1 MKSKIFL
8 LLLCAAMTGNLLAIP
23 GALKGKFSIDKKGT
37 KAIQFSQG
45 NLQYQASTD
54 TWQFA
59 EHQYDIIGEGNENI
73 SSTYD
78 GWIDLFGFG
87 TSGYNGKVPYMTS
100 TDPKDYGDGPKVPI
114 IGTRYDWGIHNA
126 ISNGGNATK
135 MWRTLDDE
143 LYDILHTRPNAAK
156 LFGFGTIDGI
166 KGMILLPDEWTT
178 PDGLTFNPALE
189 NGLEWDDEDYY
200 YDNLSENNFSHNTYT
215 KEQWDDIMQPK
226 GAVFLPVT
234 GYRIGT
240 TYHKGGSYDDEEEEK
255 DDGEGC
261 YWMTTFPSWTDNKYQ
276 AQYNQFTNNV
286 LVTRHVFSDGKLQDN
301 LHFGYAV
308 RLITEYDASTAFYAV
323 TISQPEHGTISV
335 KETGIDLSA
344 VEEGTLLHF
353 IATPDEGYELDAWS
367 GCAANGSLT
376 VYGAATVTCTFKKQT
391 FQVTFVDWDDA
402 VLEPAQT
409 VEWGE
414 AAVPPANPTRDGY
427 DFTYW
432 DTDFSS
438 VKSDLTVKAQYKEV
452 DKTVY
457 YTVTYYDWDMTVLG
471 TEKVEEGHDAE
482 GWKPEPTRENYDF
495 TGWSKPLT
503 NITSDLSVQAQY
515 EEKKVYF
522 TVTYYDWD
530 LTVLGTEKVEEG
542 HDAEG
547 WKPEPTREGYDF
559 TGWSKSLTN
568 ITSDLS
574 VQAQYEVA
582 KVWYTVTYY
591 DWDLTIL
598 GTEKV
603 AEGET
608 AEGWKP
614 EPVREGYDFTGWSKP
629 LTNITSDLSVQAQY
643 EVAKVWYTVTYY
655 DWDLTILGTEKV
667 AEGETAEG
675 WKPEPEREGYTF
687 TGWSKPLTNITS
699 DLSVQAQYEKKEPT
713 ALDAAE
719 GTDSRAARKLLRN
732 GILLIERNGTT
743 YTVQGKE
750 QR

>member
-8 LLLCAAMTGNLLAIP
+8 LLLCAAMTGNLLAVP
-23 GALKGKFSIDKKGT
+23 GALKGKFSTNKNGT

-45 NLQYQASTD
+45 NLQYQASTN

-87 TSGYNGKVPYMTS
+87 SSGYYDKVPYMTS
-100 TDPKDYGDGPKVPI
+100 EDPDDYALGSKKSI
-114 IGTRYDWGIHNA
+114 TGTVYDWGIHNA

-135 MWRTLDDE
+135 MWRTLDHE
-143 LYDILHTRPNAAK
+143 LYDILHNRPNAAK
-156 LFGFGTIDGI
+156 LFGFGTIDGV
-166 KGMILLPDEWTT
+166 KGMILLPDDWPT
-178 PDGLTFNPALE
+178 PAPLTFNPALE
-189 NGLEWDDEDYY
+189 NGMVWVDYNFY
-200 YDNLSENNFSHNTYT
+200 YDNPNKNNFSHNTYT
-215 KEQWDDIMQPK
+215 KEQWNDIMQPN

-234 GYRIGT
+234 GYRVGT
-240 TYHKGGSYDDEEEEK
+240 TYHIGVDEEG
-255 DDGEGC
+255 DGEGC
-261 YWMTTFPSWTDNKYQ
+261 YWMTTFPAWGEIERQT
-276 AQYNQFTNNV
+276 QYNQFTNN
-286 LVTRHVFSDGKLQDN
+286 LIITGQIYSDGSNIDN
-301 LHFGYAV
+301 YHFGYAV
-308 RLITEYDASTAFYAV
+308 RLIKEYEAPSVSYAV
-323 TISQPEHGTISV
+323 TISQPEHGTVSL

-344 VEEGTLLHF
+344 VLEGTLLHF
-353 IATPDEGYELDAWS
+353 VATPEEGYELDAWS
-367 GCAANGSLT
+367 GCDADGSLT
-376 VYGAATVTCTFKKQT
+376 VNGAATVTCTFKKQT

-402 VLEPAQT
+402 VLKPAQT
-409 VEWGE
+409 VNWGE
-414 AAVPPANPTRDGY
+414 AALPPSDPVRVDY
-427 DFTYW
+427 DFTGW

-614 EPVREGYDFTGWSKP
+614 EPEREGYDFTGWSKP

-655 DWDLTILGTEKV
+655 DWDLTVLGTEKV

-675 WKPEPEREGYTF
+675 WKPEPEREGYDF

-713 ALDAAE
+713 SIGE
-719 GTDSRAARKLLRN
+719 TPTGTPSARKYLRN
-732 GILLIERNGTT
+732 GVLYIRTNGTT
-743 YTVQGKE
+743 YNAQGH
-750 QR
+750 RID